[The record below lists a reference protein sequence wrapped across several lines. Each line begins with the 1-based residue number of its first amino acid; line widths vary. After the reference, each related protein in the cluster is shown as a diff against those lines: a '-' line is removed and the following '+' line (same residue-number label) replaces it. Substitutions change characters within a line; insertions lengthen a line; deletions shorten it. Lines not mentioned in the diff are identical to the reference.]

1 MVHNIWETIPI
12 MHTAQRRFVVTSFQ
26 SSESLTL
33 AEGRTLLPLLAL
45 VCFGSRYLRV
55 GVRIVALS
63 RQRSA
68 QNDSHEDALTV

>member
-1 MVHNIWETIPI
+1 MAHIALAWFIIFGKPSLLCAERI
-12 MHTAQRRFVVTSFQ
+12 
-26 SSESLTL
+26 LTL